1 MKWFESVLDVL
12 LTSELESHL
21 CVISGVLIAWCLKNL
36 MKSRNIDI
44 KDDMKTGLLQVM
56 SLTVANGEKELEFL
70 QSMLRSLEEKSVQF
84 K

>member
-1 MKWFESVLDVL
+1 ML

-21 CVISGVLIAWCLKNL
+21 RVFSGVLIAWCLKNL
-36 MKSRNIDI
+36 IKSHNIDI
-44 KDDMKTGLLQVM
+44 TDDMKTGLLQVM

-70 QSMLRSLEEKSVQF
+70 QSMIKTSEEKSVQF

>member
-21 CVISGVLIAWCLKNL
+21 RVVSGVLIAWCLKNL
-36 MKSRNIDI
+36 IKSHNIDI
-44 KDDMKTGLLQVM
+44 TDDMKTGLLQVM

-70 QSMLRSLEEKSVQF
+70 QSMIKTSEEKSVQF

>member
-1 MKWFESVLDVL
+1 ML

-21 CVISGVLIAWCLKNL
+21 RVVSGVLIACCLKNL
-36 MKSRNIDI
+36 IKSHNIDI
-44 KDDMKTGLLQVM
+44 TDDMKTGLLQVM

-70 QSMLRSLEEKSVQF
+70 QSMLKTSEEKSVQF